1 MPEWV
6 ISLIVSWLPLI
17 LWLGSVWWLIRTIK
31 KCLTT
36 KDGRSITTVVEELS
50 SHIKRSNPAP

>member
-6 ISLIVSWLPLI
+6 FSLIIAWLPFF
-17 LWLGSVWWLIRTIK
+17 VWAGLMWWFVWTIK

-36 KDGRSITTVVEELS
+36 KDGRSIASVLDELS
-50 SHIKRSNPAP
+50 SQLRRSNPAP